1 MDDAVSCNASLR
13 YIEVAQ
19 LNPIIDKAYTLK
31 EQRSN
36 TIIKIMLL
44 CVSLLSFFL
53 IIAVFYLYRWM
64 KKLSVMR
71 LNLKQA
77 NNQLKFTNEELEQ
90 TGKIKEVY
98 IARYLDRCVAYL
110 DKLEQYRRSLAK
122 LAMASRVEELYTS
135 IKSDQFIRDE
145 RKAFYNEFDRSFLD
159 LFPNFIQ
166 SFNNLLQEDGRI
178 YPKSGELLTTE
189 LRIFALIRLGVT
201 DSNQIAHFLSYSLAT
216 IYNYRSKLRN
226 RALNKDSFEEEVM
239 KL

>member
-1 MDDAVSCNASLR
+1 
-13 YIEVAQ
+13 
-19 LNPIIDKAYTLK
+19 
-31 EQRSN
+31 
-36 TIIKIMLL
+36 
-44 CVSLLSFFL
+44 
-53 IIAVFYLYRWM
+53 M

-77 NNQLKFTNEELEQ
+77 NNQLKITNEELEQ

-122 LAMASRVEELYTS
+122 LAMASRVEDLYTS

-166 SFNNLLQEDGRI
+166 SFNNLLQKDGRI
-178 YPKSGELLTTE
+178 YPKSDELLTTE

-226 RALNKDSFEEEVM
+226 RALNKDTFEEEVM